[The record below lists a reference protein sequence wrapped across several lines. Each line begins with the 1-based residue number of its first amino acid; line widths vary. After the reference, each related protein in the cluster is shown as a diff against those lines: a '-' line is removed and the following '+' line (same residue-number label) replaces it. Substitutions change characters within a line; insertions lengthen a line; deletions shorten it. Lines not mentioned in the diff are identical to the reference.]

1 MHISSKMHEEGFQI
15 NNNFIFLKYRNESE
29 IYIKKRAEN

>member
-15 NNNFIFLKYRNESE
+15 NNNFIFLNTEMKVKY
-29 IYIKKRAEN
+29 I